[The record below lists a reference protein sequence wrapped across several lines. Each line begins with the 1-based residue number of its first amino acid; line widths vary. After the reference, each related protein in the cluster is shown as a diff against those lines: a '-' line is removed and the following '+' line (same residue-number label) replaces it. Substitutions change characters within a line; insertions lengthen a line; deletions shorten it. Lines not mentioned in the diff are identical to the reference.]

1 MTDTRITLRKVATG
15 AACGLVGVVIGGFV
29 ARAAVRYFAGS
40 PAWELPAI
48 ICGALALFVVAVL
61 VVAPAIGAK
70 VSNSK

>member
-1 MTDTRITLRKVATG
+1 MSDTRITFRKVATG
-15 AACGLVGVVIGGFV
+15 AACGLVGCIVGGFL

-61 VVAPAIGAK
+61 VVAPALGAK
-70 VSNSK
+70 ATEHK

>member
-1 MTDTRITLRKVATG
+1 MSNTRITFRKIATG
-15 AACGLVGVVIGGFV
+15 AACGLVGFAVGGFV
-29 ARAAVRYFAGS
+29 ALAAVRYFAGS

-70 VSNSK
+70 ASNRK